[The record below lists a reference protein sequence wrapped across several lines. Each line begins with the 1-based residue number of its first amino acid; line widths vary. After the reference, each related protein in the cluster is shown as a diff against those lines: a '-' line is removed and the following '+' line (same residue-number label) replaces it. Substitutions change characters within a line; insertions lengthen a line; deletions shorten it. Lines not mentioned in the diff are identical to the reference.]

1 MTETLVLEETSGYRL
16 LQPSAKADSLQWVAQ
31 ASIQAGFEYLQE
43 RRLCNH
49 TGQLVPVLCY
59 TQSKEVFP
67 YVCMEIPIFQF
78 LPVTAC
84 PVTVRHRKEPSI

>member
-43 RRLCNH
+43 RRL
-49 TGQLVPVLCY
+49 
-59 TQSKEVFP
+59 
-67 YVCMEIPIFQF
+67 
-78 LPVTAC
+78 
-84 PVTVRHRKEPSI
+84 